1 MAAEIVQVKTRRLR
15 CYCDFP

>member
-1 MAAEIVQVKTRRLR
+1 MVTEIVQVKMLRLR